1 MITSDFHMHTEFSLD
16 SGIPVREMVEAS
28 IQKELGIICITD
40 HEDGADP
47 EEEMHIKDP
56 ENYVH
61 TIQNFREEYRDRIEI
76 RIGIEIGIQTRFLGY
91 TGLIQSYPFDFVIG
105 SLHKVSGQDPYF
117 RTIFKELGEEEVY
130 RRMFLEMAEC
140 ARRSQDFDVLGHM
153 DYAVRYGK
161 NSLEDYSY
169 RKFSDEIDEA
179 LRAVIE
185 TGKGIELNTS
195 GWSFQS
201 DFTNEMGLSH

>member
-130 RRMFLEMAEC
+130 RRMFLEMA
-140 ARRSQDFDVLGHM
+140 
-153 DYAVRYGK
+153 
-161 NSLEDYSY
+161 
-169 RKFSDEIDEA
+169 
-179 LRAVIE
+179 
-185 TGKGIELNTS
+185 
-195 GWSFQS
+195 
-201 DFTNEMGLSH
+201 